1 MVPVVCSPPH
11 PFPVCRSAL
20 TVSDFLRH
28 SKPQAVV
35 HPQHTAANTESVG
48 STSGPLQ
55 NKHRGRKGAVMADG
69 PLNALN
75 LRSCKPNTPTSIR
88 LIFRP
93 KNTLMWG
100 FVLCIFS
107 QKHLRA
113 PSPNNCKCLQALPDS
128 PGWENHP
135 SAQNSGCCKL
145 AVTLFYLTVP
155 ALVLNFQET

>member
-11 PFPVCRSAL
+11 PSPVCRSAL

-35 HPQHTAANTESVG
+35 HPQHTAGNAGSVG
-48 STSGPLQ
+48 STSGPSQ
-55 NKHRGRKGAVMADG
+55 NKHGGRKGAILLDG

-75 LRSCKPNTPTSIR
+75 LRSCKPNTPTSIH

-93 KNTLMWG
+93 KNALTWG
-100 FVLCIFS
+100 LVLCSLS

-113 PSPNNCKCLQALPDS
+113 PSPNNCKCLQALPDF
-128 PGWENHP
+128 PGQENHP

-145 AVTLFYLTVP
+145 AVTFYFIFLY
-155 ALVLNFQET
+155 LLWC